1 MQVEVRL
8 YATLR
13 EFAPADANAGVFLV
27 TLPENATLGFLLT
40 AIGIEAKKVHM
51 RIVNGIMSSDE
62 QILKENDR
70 IGLFPPVGGG

>member
-13 EFAPADANAGVFLV
+13 EFAPADANAGVFLL
-27 TLPENATLGFLLT
+27 TLPDNATLGFLLT

-51 RIVNGIMSSDE
+51 RIVNGIMSTDE
-62 QILKENDR
+62 RVLKENDR
-70 IGLFPPVGGG
+70 VGLFPPVGGG

>member
-13 EFAPADANAGVFLV
+13 EFAPADANAGVFLL
-27 TLPENATLGFLLT
+27 TLPDNATLGFLLT

-51 RIVNGIMSSDE
+51 RIVNGIMSSDD
-62 QILKENDR
+62 QVLKENDR
-70 IGLFPPVGGG
+70 IGLFPPIGGG

>member
-13 EFAPADANAGVFLV
+13 EFSPKGANAGVFLL
-27 TLPENATLGFLLT
+27 TLPENSTVGFLLT

-51 RIVNGIMSSDE
+51 RIVNGVMSSDE
-62 QILKENDR
+62 QVLKENDR
-70 IGLFPPVGGG
+70 VGLFPPVGGG

>member
-13 EFAPADANAGVFLV
+13 EFAPEDANESVFLL

-51 RIVNGIMSSDE
+51 RIVNGIMSTDE
-62 QILKENDR
+62 RVLKENDR
-70 IGLFPPVGGG
+70 VGLFPPVGGG

>member
-13 EFAPADANAGVFLV
+13 EFAPADANAGVFLL
-27 TLPENATLGFLLT
+27 TLPENATLVFLLT

>member
-13 EFAPADANAGVFLV
+13 ELAPDDAKAGVFLL

-51 RIVNGIMSSDE
+51 RIVNGIMSSDD
-62 QILKENDR
+62 QVLKENDR
-70 IGLFPPVGGG
+70 IGLFPPIGGG

>member
-51 RIVNGIMSSDE
+51 RIVNGIMSSDD
-62 QILKENDR
+62 QVLKENDR
-70 IGLFPPVGGG
+70 IGLFPPIGGG